1 VGQRH
6 EGEEAVTNLGPVFR
20 ETVEDRLK
28 QLREPFP
35 EETVGK
41 LPATEKRPIELDYV
55 GHAAVTDRLLSVDP
69 LWSWEPLVVDA
80 LGMPVYDEY
89 KGLWIKLTICGV
101 TRLGYG
107 DGPDP
112 KQRISDAIRNGAMR
126 FGVALYLWG
135 KDELESLIGN
145 ETVAAS
151 RKRRPPRSSTP
162 VPRESSSAP
171 PRAGGEPNR
180 MPATDR
186 NRLKAYLSKLSPP
199 VLAEA
204 DQVRWVCA
212 LDAVQG
218 RGEPLKALSDLTAA
232 EGHAI
237 FSELDI

>member
-1 VGQRH
+1 MTLLPPD
-6 EGEEAVTNLGPVFR
+6 AVFVPLPT
-20 ETVEDRLK
+20 EDRLAK
-28 QLREPFP
+28 LREPFP

-186 NRLKAYLSKLSPP
+186 NRLKAYLARLKPP
-199 VLAEA
+199 VTDEEA
-204 DQVRWVCA
+204 IVTWLSA
-212 LDAVQG
+212 LNALSG
-218 RGEPLKALSDLTAA
+218 RPEPLRHLSDLSAA
-232 EGHAI
+232 EGAAI
-237 FSELDI
+237 LVELEIT

>member
-1 VGQRH
+1 
-6 EGEEAVTNLGPVFR
+6 
-20 ETVEDRLK
+20 
-28 QLREPFP
+28 
-35 EETVGK
+35 
-41 LPATEKRPIELDYV
+41 
-55 GHAAVTDRLLSVDP
+55 
-69 LWSWEPLVVDA
+69 
-80 LGMPVYDEY
+80 MPVYDEY

-180 MPATDR
+180 MPATDEE
-186 NRLKAYLSKLSPP
+186 AIVTWLSALNALS
-199 VLAEA
+199 
-204 DQVRWVCA
+204 
-212 LDAVQG
+212 G
-218 RGEPLKALSDLTAA
+218 RPEPLRHLSDLSAA
-232 EGHAI
+232 EGAAI
-237 FSELDI
+237 LVELEIT

>member
-1 VGQRH
+1 M
-6 EGEEAVTNLGPVFR
+6 TNLPPLFQ
-20 ETVEDRLK
+20 EKLEDRLAK
-28 QLREPFP
+28 LREPFK
-35 EETVGK
+35 EEAVGK
-41 LPATEKRPIELDYV
+41 LPATEKRNVELDYV
-55 GHAAVTDRLLSVDP
+55 GHAAVTDRLLTVDP
-69 LWSWEPLVVDA
+69 MWKWEPLAVDA
-80 LGMPVYDEY
+80 LGLPVYDEY

-126 FGVALYLWG
+126 FGVATYLWS

-162 VPRESSSAP
+162 VPHQSAP
-171 PRAGGEPNR
+171 AAPRAGGDDR

-186 NRLKAYLSKLSPP
+186 NKLKSYLAHLSPP
-199 VLAEA
+199 VVAEA
-204 DQVRWVCA
+204 DQIRWIGV
-212 LDAVQG
+212 LDALSG
-218 RGEPLKALSDLTAA
+218 RPEPLKALSDLTAA

-237 FSELDI
+237 MSELDIG